1 MNRKEEFEALL
12 TYFADAPVSFAGG
25 EDSGRVGNEEPSF
38 SRKSS
43 KSPKR
48 VKAKSSKLDNKISDE
63 MVLQELRRTKA
74 ILKNNP
80 SLFSGDPTGFFT
92 YEDPVLANIAYLCQS
107 HLLKPS
113 IAALAGEEERTISKK
128 NFWEWAK
135 TGVHL
140 WLSRNAKSYQTL
152 MGMTPRESI
161 KIDKDIMR
169 LAVIGDAG
177 FKGQA
182 QKNVL
187 ASIKERHRENPFDLL
202 IHLGDVYFAGNE
214 KEFLKNFLAPFQKVG
229 PRVLA
234 LVGNHDLYFGGEAF
248 LDTLDVLRQPGR
260 YFCVENLHWR
270 VGCLDTALPDVTL
283 RRNSGCLDEGQL
295 RWLDELLA
303 TDGDK
308 QTILMSHHYIVSGWE
323 KSSGKLKNQ
332 LAPHLK
338 KIFAWYWGH
347 EHSCAV
353 YDKKTAGVNGACVGN
368 GAFSETWKPPS
379 GAPLPKWYAKGRCVC
394 HQTRSKY
401 WPHGYLE
408 LQLEPKRVIEKYNL
422 EGGKAYTRTLK
433 RG

>member
-1 MNRKEEFEALL
+1 MNRKEEFESLL
-12 TYFADAPVSFAGG
+12 TYFANAPVDFAGG
-25 EDSGRVGNEEPSF
+25 EASGRASNNGPLSH
-38 SRKSS
+38 RKSS
-43 KSPKR
+43 KSPKGT
-48 VKAKSSKLDNKISDE
+48 KLKSSKLNNEISDK
-63 MVLQELRRTKA
+63 MVIQELRRTKE
-74 ILKNNP
+74 ILKKNP
-80 SLFSGDPTGFFT
+80 SLFSGDPAGFFT
-92 YEDPVLANIAYLCQS
+92 YGDPVLANIAYLCQL

-113 IAALAGEEERTISKK
+113 VAALAGEDERSISKK
-128 NFWEWAK
+128 NFWGWAK

-152 MGMTPRESI
+152 MGMTPRDPI
-161 KIDKDIMR
+161 KINKDIVR

-182 QKNVL
+182 QKTVL

-229 PRVLA
+229 PTVLA

-260 YFCVENLHWR
+260 YFSVENSNWR
-270 VGCLDTALPDVTL
+270 VVCLDTALPDETL
-283 RRNSGCLDEGQL
+283 RRNSGRLDEGQL

-303 TDGDK
+303 TDEGK
-308 QTILMSHHYIVSGWE
+308 ETILMSHHYIVSGWG
-323 KSSGKLKNQ
+323 KSSWKLKSQ
-332 LAPHLK
+332 LAPYLK

-347 EHSCAV
+347 EHGCAV

-379 GAPLPKWYAKGRCVC
+379 SAPLPKWYAKGRCAC
-394 HQTRSKY
+394 HRTRSKY

-422 EGGKAYTRTLK
+422 EGGKAYTRILK